1 MGFGQALSGLASS
14 ASNLD
19 IIGNNIANSGTV
31 GFKSSTGTFADI
43 YANAAVGLGTQLT
56 GVVQNFSTGTL
67 ANTGNPYDLAVD
79 GPTGFFRVQDPA
91 GIIKYTRNGQF
102 LPDNQGYL
110 SNVQGDRLTAYD
122 LDGITLIPV
131 RVPSG
136 NIAPRPTSDLTD
148 VEPKVNGVTSRVNLD
163 ANAEV
168 AAAFAITPAA
178 VPKPAVVTEGTY
190 NHVLPLNVYDSQGNA
205 HQLLQYFSK
214 TAENSWEVNY
224 VMFKPNADDPALM
237 DAVQV
242 GNTHVMEFDSSGKIV
257 QPLPPGDKTQFTQN
271 KTFTVAAGA
280 GLGVLPAGVND
291 LSFTIDYTEDATQF
305 GGAFNYSFSQT
316 GYATGEFA
324 SLSFD
329 PDGAI
334 KANYTNGQTS
344 TIANLVLADFTNVAG
359 LTAVGGN
366 AWVESTASGEPV
378 LGTPGSNGMSAIAS
392 MVVEES
398 NVDLS
403 QELVNLIIAQR
414 TYQANSQT
422 IKTQDQILQTLI
434 NLR

>member
-31 GFKSSTGTFADI
+31 GFKASTGTFADI

-79 GPTGFFRVQDPA
+79 GAKGFFRVQDA
-91 GIIKYTRNGQF
+91 EGSIKYTRNGQF

-110 SNVQGDRLTAYD
+110 TNAQGDKLTAYA
-122 LDGITLIPV
+122 LDGITLVPL

-136 NIAPRPTSDLTD
+136 NIAPLPTSDIT
-148 VEPKVNGVTSRVNLD
+148 VAGQTVYGVTSRVNLD
-163 ANAEV
+163 ANATVTPTFEIT
-168 AAAFAITPAA
+168 AAAAPN
-178 VPKPAVVTEGTY
+178 PAVVKEGTF

-214 TAENSWEVNY
+214 TAENKWDVNY
-224 VMFKPNADDPALM
+224 VMFKPNATNPSLM
-237 DAVQV
+237 DAVKV
-242 GNTHVMEFDSSGKIV
+242 NATAHKIEFEKSGKV
-257 QPLPPGDKTQFTQN
+257 SQPAATPTSFTQY
-271 KTFTVAAGA
+271 KLSVDSGA
-280 GLGVLPAGVND
+280 TPGVLPAGVD
-291 LSFTIDYTEDATQF
+291 KLAFTIDYTSESTQF
-305 GGAFNYSFSQT
+305 GGAFNYDFSQT
-316 GYATGEFA
+316 GYASGEFA

-329 PDGAI
+329 PDGAV
-334 KANYTNGQTS
+334 KANYTNGQTD

-359 LTAVGGN
+359 LKAVGGN
-366 AWVESTASGEPV
+366 SWVETTASGQPV
-378 LGTPGSNGMSAIAS
+378 LGTPGANGMSAVAS

-422 IKTQDQILQTLI
+422 IKTQDQILQSLI

>member
-56 GVVQNFSTGTL
+56 GVVQNFNTGTL

-102 LPDNQGYL
+102 LPDSAGFL
-110 SNVQGDRLTAYD
+110 TNVQGDRLTAYA
-122 LDGITLIPV
+122 LDGITLVPV
-131 RVPSG
+131 RVPTG
-136 NIAPRPTSDLTD
+136 NISPRATQDLTGETP
-148 VEPKVNGVTSRVNLD
+148 VVYGLTSRVNLN
-163 ANAEV
+163 ANEPV
-168 AAAFAITPAA
+168 SAAWALDLDDGPAS
-178 VPKPAVVTEGTY
+178 GSFS
-190 NHVLPLNVYDSQGNA
+190 HSLPVNVYDSQGNS

-214 TAENSWEVNY
+214 TADNAWKVYY
-224 VMFKPNADDPALM
+224 VGTDTDGKYF
-237 DAVQV
+237 DA
-242 GNTHVMEFDSSGKIV
+242 GEMELS
-257 QPLPPGDKTQFTQN
+257 FT
-271 KTFTVAAGA
+271 AAGLLKLSDPPA
-280 GLGVLPAGVND
+280 DAEYLGEVKMLSAQLGNGVDD
-291 LSFTIDYTEDATQF
+291 LSFKIDYRDSTQF
-305 GGAFNYSFSQT
+305 GGSFNYNFSQT
-316 GYATGEFA
+316 GYQTGEFA
-324 SLSFD
+324 SMSFD

-334 KANYTNGQTS
+334 KANYTNGQTA

-359 LTAVGGN
+359 LKAVGGN
-366 AWVESTASGEPV
+366 SWVETTASGQPV
-378 LGTPGSNGMSAIAS
+378 LGTPSANGMSAIAS

-403 QELVNLIIAQR
+403 KELVNLIIAQR

-422 IKTQDQILQTLI
+422 IKTQDQILQSLI

>member
-31 GFKSSTGTFADI
+31 GFKASTGTFADI

-79 GPTGFFRVQDPA
+79 GQRGFFRIQDPS

-102 LPDNQGYL
+102 LPDNAGFL
-110 SNVQGDRLTAYD
+110 SNVQGDKLTVYN
-122 LDGITLIPV
+122 LDGITLEPL
-131 RVPSG
+131 RVPTG
-136 NIAPRPTSDLTD
+136 NIAPRPTSNVTQAAG
-148 VEPKVNGVTSRVNLD
+148 ETIPGVMSRVNLD
-163 ANAEV
+163 ANQAVVPAFEV
-168 AAAFAITPAA
+168 TAATATQAAA
-178 VPKPAVVTEGTY
+178 VKSGTF

-214 TAENSWEVNY
+214 TAENKWDVNF
-224 VMFKPNADDPALM
+224 VMFKPNATIPGAM
-237 DAVQV
+237 DAVNVAGPHQI
-242 GNTHVMEFDSSGKIV
+242 EFDASGKILE
-257 QPLPPGDKTQFTQN
+257 PTATPTQFTQYD
-271 KTFTVAAGA
+271 FSVDSGPAP
-280 GLGVLPAGVND
+280 GVLPDGVET
-291 LSFTIDYTEDATQF
+291 LAFTIDYTNSSTQF
-305 GGAFNYSFSQT
+305 GGAFNYDFSQT

-324 SLSFD
+324 SLTFD
-329 PDGAI
+329 PDGSVL
-334 KANYTNGQTS
+334 ANYTNGQTDKVA
-344 TIANLVLADFTNVAG
+344 TLVLADFTNVAG
-359 LTAVGGN
+359 LKAVGGN
-366 AWVESTASGEPV
+366 AWVESTASGQPV
-378 LGTPGSNGMSAIAS
+378 LGTPGANGLSAIAS

-422 IKTQDQILQTLI
+422 IKTQDQILQSLI